1 MIYLWYN
8 LSMIFEYDEQKSD
21 TNKSKHGI
29 DFKEAQKLWE
39 DPYSFEL
46 PSSQSEDEER
56 FLVLAKI
63 KSKNYTAII
72 TYRNTNIRI
81 ISVRRSREK
90 EKKFYE
96 SIKNR

>member
-1 MIYLWYN
+1 
-8 LSMIFEYDEQKSD
+8 MIFEYDEQKSSI
-21 TNKSKHGI
+21 NKSKHDI

-46 PSSQSEDEER
+46 PSPQSEDEDR
-56 FLVLAKI
+56 SLVLGQI

-72 TYRNTNIRI
+72 TYRNKNIRI

-90 EKKFYE
+90 ETKLYE
-96 SIKNR
+96 SIRTR